1 MIQCINQQECILEE
15 CKASHKMEKSYAN
28 HLVKAGRSIPGQSLT
43 NDPDQRYEFEKAPEI
58 TNLREGIEYF
68 FTKIV
73 EEETYPEVME
83 LVIEGIPI
91 MEIVQTILFAA
102 FDKGVW
108 NPDLMM
114 LLAEPA
120 TYIIMGLAERAGID
134 YVIYEEEDDEEEAE
148 NMATGKTIDMASY
161 VKNKNQGV
169 PKGTIPK
176 GAIPKEI
183 QEKIEELPVESLMA
197 PKEKN
202 LLEE

>member
-1 MIQCINQQECILEE
+1 MDQNYVENIT
-15 CKASHKMEKSYAN
+15 
-28 HLVKAGRSIPGQSLT
+28 KAGRSIPGQSLV
-43 NDPDQRYEFEKAPEI
+43 NDPEVRYEFEKAPEI

-68 FTKIV
+68 FTKIID
-73 EEETYPEVME
+73 EETYPEVME
-83 LVIEGIPI
+83 LVIEGVPV

-102 FDKGVW
+102 FDKGIW

-134 YVIYEEEDDEEEAE
+134 YVIYAEEEEEEEAE
-148 NMATGKTIDMASY
+148 NVATGRTVDMAAY
-161 VKNKNQGV
+161 MKNKHQN
-169 PKGTIPK
+169 IPK
-176 GAIPKEI
+176 GAIPEEI
-183 QEKIEELPVESLMA
+183 QEKIEALPVESLMA

>member
-1 MIQCINQQECILEE
+1 
-15 CKASHKMEKSYAN
+15 MEKSYAN

>member
-1 MIQCINQQECILEE
+1 MDQNYVENIT
-15 CKASHKMEKSYAN
+15 
-28 HLVKAGRSIPGQSLT
+28 KAGRSIPGQSLV
-43 NDPDQRYEFEKAPEI
+43 NDPEVRYEFEKAPEI

-68 FTKIV
+68 FTKIID
-73 EEETYPEVME
+73 EETYPEVME
-83 LVIEGIPI
+83 LVIEGVPV

-102 FDKGVW
+102 FDKGIW

-134 YVIYEEEDDEEEAE
+134 YVIYSEEEEEEEAE
-148 NMATGKTIDMASY
+148 NVATGRTVDMAAY
-161 VKNKNQGV
+161 MKNKHQN
-169 PKGTIPK
+169 IPK
-176 GAIPKEI
+176 GAIPEEI
-183 QEKIEELPVESLMA
+183 QEKIEALPVESLMA

>member
-1 MIQCINQQECILEE
+1 MTRCINQQECILEE
-15 CKASHKMEKSYAN
+15 CKASHKMEKSYAD
-28 HLVKAGRSIPGQSLT
+28 HILKAGRSIPGQSLT
-43 NDPDQRYEFEKAPEI
+43 NDPEQRYEFEKAPEI

-102 FDKGVW
+102 FDKGIW

-134 YVIYEEEDDEEEAE
+134 YVIYAEEDEEEEAE
-148 NMATGKTIDMASY
+148 NRATGATVDMASY
-161 VKNKNQGV
+161 IKNKHQN
-169 PKGTIPK
+169 IPK

-197 PKEKN
+197 PQEKN

>member
-1 MIQCINQQECILEE
+1 MDQNYVENIT
-15 CKASHKMEKSYAN
+15 
-28 HLVKAGRSIPGQSLT
+28 KAGRSIPGQSLV
-43 NDPDQRYEFEKAPEI
+43 NDPEVRYEFEKAPEI

-68 FTKIV
+68 FTKIID
-73 EEETYPEVME
+73 EETYPEVME
-83 LVIEGIPI
+83 LVIEGVPV

-102 FDKGVW
+102 FDKGIW

-134 YVIYEEEDDEEEAE
+134 YVIYAEEDEEEEAE
-148 NMATGKTIDMASY
+148 NIATGKTIDMASY
-161 VKNKNQGV
+161 MKNKNQN
-169 PKGTIPK
+169 IPK
-176 GAIPKEI
+176 GAIPEEI
-183 QEKIEELPVESLMA
+183 QEKIEALPVESLMA